1 MREEREGP
9 TGSASKRQQ
18 VLVYCASSS
27 SCDAAYHRAAARLGA
42 LLAHASMGVVYGG
55 GASGSM
61 GALAD
66 AALAAGGEVVGIV
79 PGFMRDLEWSHDRLS
94 ALHVVDDMQERKR
107 RMLAQADA
115 LVTLPG
121 GSGTFE
127 ELFESISAKR
137 LGIYLNPIVI
147 VNQRGFFDPCI
158 EMLDRCID
166 QRFMDPRHRTM
177 WSVVEDVEEVLDAIA
192 ASPDWS
198 EDARSFA
205 AV

>member
-1 MREEREGP
+1 
-9 TGSASKRQQ
+9 
-18 VLVYCASSS
+18 
-27 SCDAAYHRAAARLGA
+27 
-42 LLAHASMGVVYGG
+42 VVYGG

-166 QRFMDPRHRTM
+166 QRFMDPRHRSM
-177 WSVVEDVEEVLDAIA
+177 WSVVEDVEEVLDAID